1 MAKTPER
8 SESTEISNGRA
19 LLDRGRKSEAVAY
32 FAELRK
38 RRSESARVHL
48 QSAFVLDRLG
58 REGEAVPLYER
69 ALSLG
74 LRGTD
79 ARDAHVCLA
88 SSLRNVGRPQQGF
101 DLLES
106 AKPRFEGDV
115 VFELFFAL
123 LATEIGR
130 PNEAI
135 RQLVKSLLRESPA
148 EDLGRYGNVLRG
160 KFNSLLSASGPTCA
174 VRRGCAG

>member
-1 MAKTPER
+1 MV
-8 SESTEISNGRA
+8 SEDTEISKGRA
-19 LLDRGRKSEAVAY
+19 LLDRGGKAEAVAY

-38 RRSESARVHL
+38 RRPESARVHL

-58 REGEAVPLYER
+58 REDEAVPLYER

-79 ARDAHVCLA
+79 ARDAHVCSA

-101 DLLES
+101 DLLDS
-106 AKPRFEGDV
+106 AKSRFEGDV

-135 RQLVKSLLRESPA
+135 RTLVRSLFRESPA
-148 EDLGRYGNVLRG
+148 EDLGRYRHVLRG
-160 KFNSLLSASGPTCA
+160 KFNNLLRASGNDAP
-174 VRRGCAG
+174 R

>member
-1 MAKTPER
+1 MPLEQGRMPE
-8 SESTEISNGRA
+8 SAESREISYGHT
-19 LLDRGRKSEAVAY
+19 LLDRGMKSEAVAC

-38 RRSESARVHL
+38 RRPKSPRVHL

-74 LRGTD
+74 LKGTD

-88 SSLRNVGRPQQGF
+88 SSLRNIGRPQQGF
-101 DLLES
+101 DLLDGVKS
-106 AKPRFEGDV
+106 RFKGDV

-123 LATEIGR
+123 LATETGR
-130 PNEAI
+130 SNEAI
-135 RQLVKSLLRESPA
+135 RMLARSLLRESPA
-148 EDLGRYGNVLRG
+148 EDLGRYRNALRG
-160 KFNSLLSASGPTCA
+160 KFNHLLRAPGDGWT
-174 VRRGCAG
+174 R